1 MPNPATRPTP
11 AGPAG
16 LAPDAG
22 RPQPGWPL
30 RAPGA
35 VYRFLASLKLAV
47 ISLSSLAG
55 VLAYATFFEKWY
67 GTAAVQD
74 WIYQSPLFSLL
85 LAFLGINILCAALI
99 RFPWTKRQT
108 GFVITHAGLIIVL
121 IGSWISMRVTDDGQ
135 VGMVEGEQS
144 SQLVRIDD
152 AAIRVQPIDREK
164 GVPTTEFQLPFYPGT
179 FTWNP
184 AEPAAATATGG
195 LGAPVAYGLASG
207 FAAALVSFGVLW
219 GFGRFPRVKAPV
231 AYGTMGALG
240 LAAAVCLGARERGP
254 RQDLLTTPAEPF
266 QLLVKQFYPASSP
279 VKYAPR
285 EGDGG
290 EPMIRAALFLKM
302 PSMGA
307 EMDVIDR
314 FDDGRGA
321 VPWLKADNPRYRRDA
336 RSLGPALLTFQLAER
351 PEMVE
356 DFLALP
362 EKPLEQDQVRV
373 HYKGK
378 AGKAQVFT
386 IPAGAK
392 EGASFPLPES
402 DGLTVTLT
410 RRANL
415 PLGPDVDPDGT
426 MGRVSGEEELAFVFL
441 DVKQGDR
448 PAEPYIA
455 CSALPAL
462 PNNPRAADPPVRISY
477 YHPPRFGEGAMQ
489 GRSAV
494 VEVLG
499 TREGKLFYRAFGR
512 DGLRGKGPLEVGK
525 RVQLVGGANQ
535 PVTFSLKVDEY
546 LTSGVDGEVVQE
558 MTLPPNQKDQGIPGA
573 LVQMSANG
581 QTKEFWLRRPGTL
594 SPTFQTVAF
603 PDGSLYRVA
612 LDFDRKDLDFSLKLT
627 NFEVG
632 MDPGTNQP
640 SSFSSEV
647 LLTDER
653 RDVTDRPI
661 RISMNEPLT
670 YRDYTFYQSNYDRVR
685 DKATGRP
692 TGQFMSIFQVRYDP
706 DWCWGTVYLG
716 CLLVCLG
723 TFVQFYMRAGLFSDG
738 GKRERERSE
747 RTPPRAGEPNGQVAP
762 EPAEPVAAAP
772 RRPARAARR
781 DDELL

>member
-1 MPNPATRPTP
+1 MPNSATRPTP

-16 LAPDAG
+16 AAPDAG
-22 RPQPGWPL
+22 RPGPGLLL
-30 RAPGA
+30 RGFDAT
-35 VYRFLASLKLAV
+35 YRFLASLKLAV

-74 WIYQSPLFSLL
+74 WIYRSPLFSLL

-108 GFVITHAGLIIVL
+108 GFVITHAGLIVVL

-164 GVPTTEFQLPFYPGT
+164 GVPTTEYQLPFYPGT
-179 FTWNP
+179 FTWNDP
-184 AEPAAATATGG
+184 ARAEQTGG
-195 LGAPVAYGLASG
+195 LAAPVAYGLAAG

-219 GFGRFPRVKAPV
+219 GFGRFPRLGTPA
-231 AYGTMGALG
+231 ALGTMGVLG
-240 LAAAVCLGARERGP
+240 LVAVACLGARERGP
-254 RQDLLTTPAEPF
+254 RQDLLTTPNEPF

-285 EGDGG
+285 EGDNGD
-290 EPMIRAALFLKM
+290 PMMKASLFLKM

-307 EMDVIDR
+307 EMDIVDR
-314 FDDGRGA
+314 FDDGRGT
-321 VPWLKADNPRYRRDA
+321 VPWLRADNPRYRRDA
-336 RSLGPALLTFQLAER
+336 RDLGPALLTFQLAER

-356 DFLALP
+356 DFLTLP
-362 EKPLEQDQVRV
+362 EKPLEQDLVRV
-373 HYKGK
+373 HYKDKSGK
-378 AGKAQVFT
+378 PRVFAV
-386 IPAGAK
+386 PADAK
-392 EGASFPLPES
+392 EGAAFPLPDS
-402 DGLTVTLT
+402 DALTVTLT

-426 MGRVSGEEELAFVFL
+426 MGRVTGEPELAFVFM
-441 DVKQGDR
+441 DVKQGEK

-462 PNNPRAADPPVRISY
+462 PNNARVTDPPVRIAY
-477 YHPPRFGEGAMQ
+477 YHPPKLSQTAMQ
-489 GRSAV
+489 GRSSAV
-494 VEVLG
+494 DVLG
-499 TREGKLFYRAFGR
+499 TRDGRLFYRAFGR
-512 DGLRGKGPLEVGK
+512 EGLRAKGPIEPGR
-525 RVQLVGGANQ
+525 RVQLVGGPNQ
-535 PVTFSLKVDEY
+535 PVAMSLRVEEY

-558 MTLPPNQKDQGIPGA
+558 VTLPPNQKDQGIPGA
-573 LVQMSANG
+573 LVRMSAGG
-581 QTKEFWLRRPGTL
+581 QAKEFWLRRPGTL

-612 LDFDRKDLDFSLKLT
+612 LDFDRKDLDFRLKLT

-653 RDVTDRPI
+653 HGVADRPI
-661 RISMNEPLT
+661 TISMNEPLT

-723 TFVQFYMRAGLFSDG
+723 TFVQFYMRAGLFTDG
-738 GKRERERSE
+738 GKRERARAESRAAGAPA
-747 RTPPRAGEPNGQVAP
+747 PPPGGNGHAA
-762 EPAEPVAAAP
+762 EPAAAAGRGP
-772 RRPARAARR
+772 TRAARA
-781 DDELL
+781 DDDLL